1 MVKII
6 QLTQGL
12 QATVDDEDWPKI
24 KHKRWYAGCNR
35 RMNRVYAMAQKG
47 HGVGSGVVFLHRL
60 LFEAKP
66 NQRLVHVNGDSLDN
80 RKANLCLFKNS
91 GCRRKARTYGGKEPS
106 SKFRGV
112 CVTRS
117 CGKQEINAHIV
128 FNGYP
133 VFLGTFASEESAAKF
148 YDHAARVLLTRP
160 RLNFPDFFSERL
172 LEQAEQ
178 HLAARGIKAEKPA
191 EPQA

>member
-1 MVKII
+1 MVRVIP
-6 QLTQGL
+6 LTQGF
-12 QATVDDEDWPKI
+12 QTIIDEEDWSKVQGY
-24 KHKRWYAGCNR
+24 KWYAACTNR
-35 RMNRVYAMAQKG
+35 RMNRFYAVAPRKIG
-47 HGVGSGVVFLHRL
+47 CGVVFLHRL
-60 LFEAKP
+60 LLPDIQP
-66 NQRLVHVNGDSLDN
+66 NQRLVHVNGNSLDN
-80 RKANLCLFKNS
+80 QKSNLCLFRNS
-91 GCRRKARTYGGKEPS
+91 GCRQKDRVYAGKEPS

-133 VFLGTFASEESAAKF
+133 VFLGIFASEESAAKF

-160 RLNFPDFFSERL
+160 CLNFPDFFSERL

-178 HLAARGIKAEKPA
+178 RLVARGIKTEKRAET
-191 EPQA
+191 QA